1 MEALQRFVITF
12 STKVPDEVAMRL
24 MCENDSLKQCGF
36 GVVWYRR
43 IFRDVIVYILLH
55 YTLSRRERNKIK

>member
-24 MCENDSLKQCGF
+24 MCENDSFKQCGF
-36 GVVWYRR
+36 GVVCYRR

-55 YTLSRRERNKIK
+55 